1 MKTKAILFASVL
13 LVGCQMTP
21 NEQTP
26 DPSSANQD
34 IETTTWES
42 TYLIEND
49 LWGYISNELK
59 MDIPDNARIRNQIK
73 SYLAKESYLRNV
85 TLRAEPYMYWIVE
98 KIDQRHLPMELAL
111 VPIVES
117 AFNPHATSQAQATG
131 LWQIIPLTG
140 QSYGLKQNK
149 WVDERRDVAAS
160 TSAALNLLERLNN
173 LFDGDWPLT
182 LAAYNCG
189 EGCVLNAIKKN
200 EELGLPTNYWSLS
213 LPKETMNYVPKILA
227 LSNILR
233 NSEQYALQLPTI
245 INRY

>member
-26 DPSSANQD
+26 DPSSDNQD

-85 TLRAEPYMYWIVE
+85 TLRAEPYMYW
-98 KIDQRHLPMELAL
+98 
-111 VPIVES
+111 S
-117 AFNPHATSQAQATG
+117 
-131 LWQIIPLTG
+131 
-140 QSYGLKQNK
+140 
-149 WVDERRDVAAS
+149 
-160 TSAALNLLERLNN
+160 
-173 LFDGDWPLT
+173 
-182 LAAYNCG
+182 
-189 EGCVLNAIKKN
+189 
-200 EELGLPTNYWSLS
+200 
-213 LPKETMNYVPKILA
+213 
-227 LSNILR
+227 
-233 NSEQYALQLPTI
+233 
-245 INRY
+245 